1 MISPQDKILIKL
13 QSYTDNSDKLF
24 DYLLQ
29 AIKWIAFLMLIS
41 IGVLGFLMI
50 LVLYIL
56 IHILILPPIL
66 LSDYIENKLK

>member
-1 MISPQDKILIKL
+1 MNSPQDKILIIL

-66 LSDYIENKLK
+66 LSDYIENRFK

>member
-56 IHILILPPIL
+56 IHILILPTIL

>member
-1 MISPQDKILIKL
+1 MNSPQDKILIIL